1 MTEPQPDAQPD
12 PQADVQTDAP
22 DRAELERR
30 YPEYRFSAQTEAKE
44 TARMVEALKRNKG
57 RTDFVAYA
65 ARVIA
70 ARLSDDARYYL
81 NYGPYW
87 WPLKEVL
94 QKEGLA
100 YGTYMNRTVADAY
113 RAKTPEGVI
122 VLAELFRERIY
133 EDTWG
138 SGNDTFSLDG
148 KTDWVLRDPD
158 YEAMTIEHFWDD
170 GF

>member
-1 MTEPQPDAQPD
+1 MNDPQPD
-12 PQADVQTDAP
+12 TKLEIP

-30 YPEYRFSAQTEAKE
+30 YPEYRFSPETEAKE
-44 TARMVEALKRNKG
+44 TARMIESLKRNKG
-57 RTDFVAYA
+57 RTDFVACA

-70 ARLSDDARYYL
+70 SRLREDARCYL
-81 NYGPYW
+81 HYDPYW

-100 YGTYMNRTVADAY
+100 FGRCTNRTIANAY

-133 EDTWG
+133 EETWG

-148 KTDWVLRDPD
+148 ETDWVLRDPD
-158 YEAMTIEHFWDD
+158 YEAMTVEHFRDD

>member
-1 MTEPQPDAQPD
+1 MTDPKPLPELNPQPD
-12 PQADVQTDAP
+12 TP

-30 YPEYRFSAQTEAKE
+30 YPEYRFSPETEAKE
-44 TARMVEALKRNKG
+44 TARMVESLKRNTG

-70 ARLSDDARYYL
+70 TRLREDARYYL
-81 NYGPYW
+81 RYGPYW

-94 QKEGLA
+94 RTEGLA
-100 YGTYMNRTVADAY
+100 YGRCTNRTIANAY
-113 RAKTPEGVI
+113 RAKTSEGVI

-133 EDTWG
+133 EDTWS

-148 KTDWVLRDPD
+148 ETDWVLRDPD

-170 GF
+170 GL

>member
-1 MTEPQPDAQPD
+1 MNDPQPD
-12 PQADVQTDAP
+12 TKLEIP

-30 YPEYRFSAQTEAKE
+30 YPEYRFSPETEAKE
-44 TARMVEALKRNKG
+44 TARMIESLKRNKG
-57 RTDFVAYA
+57 RTDFVACA

-70 ARLSDDARYYL
+70 SRLREDARCYL
-81 NYGPYW
+81 HYGPYW

-100 YGTYMNRTVADAY
+100 FGRCTNRTIANAY

-133 EDTWG
+133 AGVSTTLPRVKVPTPRCCFILG
-138 SGNDTFSLDG
+138 
-148 KTDWVLRDPD
+148 
-158 YEAMTIEHFWDD
+158 
-170 GF
+170 